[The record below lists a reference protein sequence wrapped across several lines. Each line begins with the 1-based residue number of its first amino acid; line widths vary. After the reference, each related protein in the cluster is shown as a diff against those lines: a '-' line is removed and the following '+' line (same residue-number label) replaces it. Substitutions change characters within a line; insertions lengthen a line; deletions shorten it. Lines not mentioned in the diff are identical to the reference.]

1 MKKIK
6 FGLVLALFS
15 LFAAS
20 CQKENLIRFFLWPH
34 PLVHTWTSN
43 PYQQ

>member
-20 CQKENLIRFFLWPH
+20 CQKENIQDGLAC
-34 PLVHTWTSN
+34 
-43 PYQQ
+43 